1 MVTISRSANQKLKLL
16 YLAQILLEQ
25 TDEEHPLTVQDLIA
39 QLKDQPLGERLLLPQ
54 NMLRAGEEV
63 FLDDVT
69 LEELK
74 KTLQVPVDI
83 VKSSGQD
90 FVNCMLR

>member
-39 QLKDQPLGERLLLPQ
+39 QLAQYDIQAERKSIYDD
-54 NMLRAGEEV
+54 
-63 FLDDVT
+63 LDALSRFGLDG
-69 LEELK
+69 LSGMGYN
-74 KTLQVPVDI
+74 I
-83 VKSSGQD
+83 MKSEGISEQ
-90 FVNCMLR
+90 